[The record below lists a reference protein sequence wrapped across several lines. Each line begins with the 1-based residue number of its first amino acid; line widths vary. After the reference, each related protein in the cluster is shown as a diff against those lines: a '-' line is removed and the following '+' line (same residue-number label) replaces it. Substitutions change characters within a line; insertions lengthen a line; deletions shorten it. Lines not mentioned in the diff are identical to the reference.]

1 MINMIFGVLVAM
13 IAFGIYQKKWSP
25 TAMERTLARLPVW
38 IQAVLPA
45 LLALILWTSLFGMNN
60 IPGLPHF
67 MMDQA
72 GLFVHEA
79 GHFYLIWAGDFL
91 HILGGTLFEL
101 GTPIALAIWFCMMG
115 HQRWTAIFIAWLS
128 VGFFGVALYAGDA
141 QDRVL
146 PLLGVGKDGHDWH
159 NMLTMLGWLDATPMI
174 SDAFWACGLVAGITS
189 ILWASW
195 AIYRSNQPDTPFPK
209 GKADFS

>member
-1 MINMIFGVLVAM
+1 MINMIFGIIVA
-13 IAFGIYQKKWSP
+13 IVAFGIYQQKWSP
-25 TAMERTLARLPVW
+25 TAMERTLARPPVW
-38 IQAVLPA
+38 IQAALPT
-45 LLALILWTSLFGMNN
+45 LLALTLWTSLFGMNN
-60 IPGLPHF
+60 ILGLPHF

-79 GHFYLIWAGDFL
+79 GHFYLVWAGEFL
-91 HILGGTLFEL
+91 NILGGTLFEL
-101 GTPIALAIWFCMMG
+101 GTPMARAIWLYMMG

-146 PLLGVGKDGHDWH
+146 PLLGVDKDGHDWH
-159 NMLTMLGWLDATPMI
+159 NMLSMLGWLDATPMI
-174 SDAFWACGLVAGITS
+174 SDAFWACGLVSGITS

-195 AIYRSNQPDTPFPK
+195 AIYRSNRPDTPLPQ
-209 GKADFS
+209 GKS

>member
-1 MINMIFGVLVAM
+1 MINMIFGVLVAI

-25 TAMERTLARLPVW
+25 TAMEQTLARLPVW
-38 IQAVLPA
+38 IQAALPA
-45 LLALILWTSLFGMNN
+45 LLGLILWTSLFGMNN
-60 IPGLPHF
+60 ILGLPHSI
-67 MMDQA
+67 MDYG

-79 GHFYLIWAGDFL
+79 GHFYLVWAGDFL
-91 HILGGTLFEL
+91 NILGGTLFEL
-101 GTPIALAIWFCMMG
+101 GTPTALAIWFYLMG

-128 VGFFGVALYAGDA
+128 VGFFGVAQYAGDA

-146 PLLGVGKDGHDWH
+146 PLLGGGKDGHDWH

-174 SDAFWACGLVAGITS
+174 SDMFWACGLVSGITA

-195 AIYRSNQPDTPFPK
+195 FIFTSKRPAASLPQGN
-209 GKADFS
+209 G